1 MAEFASVVDAVN
13 SAVEIQEELK
23 ARNAGLA
30 ESRRMHFRIG
40 INLGDVIQEGERIY
54 GDGVN
59 VAARIESLADPG
71 GICISRSAY
80 DQVKKKLPLG
90 FEHLGEHTVKNIDDP
105 VRVYAQARAEDS
117 FGSNDRTPP
126 DVRRL
131 AYREIYAGGSFTSGR
146 GCFCR
151 KAGFPASRQ
160 TFDCSATLPKSERQ

>member
-1 MAEFASVVDAVN
+1 MGDNEEATVLTITTYREVIATLVEKHRGRVVDSPGDNIMAEFASVVDAVK
-13 SAVEIQEELK
+13 SAVEIQDELK

-105 VRVYAQARAEDS
+105 VRVYFS
-117 FGSNDRTPP
+117 CP
-126 DVRRL
+126 
-131 AYREIYAGGSFTSGR
+131 
-146 GCFCR
+146 
-151 KAGFPASRQ
+151 
-160 TFDCSATLPKSERQ
+160 